1 MAGARFAS
9 RACAIMKPAPGF
21 RCVGVLIA
29 TAHYMAA
36 AGVFS
41 ASIVR
46 DGCPDSLFQDGFSA
60 AVH

>member
-1 MAGARFAS
+1 
-9 RACAIMKPAPGF
+9 MKPAPGF